1 MRNRRI
7 QLGIS
12 SFDFI
17 INLKNPNQTDMVK
30 FLKKTVLG
38 NDAYADANRQ
48 AEKYDGSSRTFARW
62 EAANPHYVWAFAR
75 KGLKNSLGIHKG
87 SAHIHKF
94 LLNLWMWLHKS
105 VRRAGNQRIWKA
117 FNKEKGVSCS
127 LVMKKATF
135 DYP

>member
-30 FLKKTVLG
+30 LLKKTVLG

-48 AEKYDGSSRTFARW
+48 AEKYDGSGRTFAR
-62 EAANPHYVWAFAR
+62 
-75 KGLKNSLGIHKG
+75 
-87 SAHIHKF
+87 
-94 LLNLWMWLHKS
+94 
-105 VRRAGNQRIWKA
+105 
-117 FNKEKGVSCS
+117 
-127 LVMKKATF
+127 
-135 DYP
+135 